1 MPRPHLLLVGTGARP
16 FRDYL
21 LESIA
26 PEYRIHLFTATE
38 PSWEKRYLD
47 DSTVLASLLDPAEL
61 VAAARRLH
69 ADDPLDGVL
78 SWDEALVHATAAVTD
93 ALGLTGPTADAVLNC
108 RDKHRTR
115 SALAAAGVPQPVSV
129 LVPDLDAALAAAER
143 IGYPVVLKPRALA
156 ASLGVVLVR
165 DAGEL
170 RAAFTLAADTTVPG
184 APEHDEH
191 VLVEEFADGAEI
203 SVDSAIV
210 RGEVRP
216 FCLAR
221 KELGYPP
228 YFEEVGHRV
237 AGDDPLL
244 HDPAVRDVLQRAHA
258 AVGFTD
264 GMTHTELRLGRAG
277 SAVAPKVIEI
287 NARLGGDLVP
297 YLGLRATGVDPG
309 LVAAAI
315 ACGRPPATTGF
326 RSRSA
331 AVRFGYVAEETTV
344 DEVVV
349 DESVLL
355 PAVDRIEVLA
365 VPGRSYAPPPQGTA
379 FGRIALVTAAADTAA
394 ECAAGVESGLRALR
408 VIAR

>member
-16 FRDYL
+16 FREYL

-26 PEYRIHLFTATE
+26 AEYRIHLFTAAE
-38 PSWEKRYLD
+38 PNWEKRYLD

-78 SWDEALVHATAAVTD
+78 CWDEALVHATAAVTD
-93 ALGLTGPTADAVLNC
+93 ALGLTGPSAEAVLNC

-115 SALAAAGVPQPVSV
+115 SALAAAGVAQPASA
-129 LVPDLDAALAAAER
+129 LVPDVDAALAAAER

-165 DAGEL
+165 DAGAL

-184 APEHDEH
+184 APEHDQR
-191 VLVEEFADGAEI
+191 VLVEEFADGPEI

-210 RGEVRP
+210 RGTVRP
-216 FCLAR
+216 FCLAH

-244 HDPAVRDVLQRAHA
+244 HDPAVCDVLQRAHA

-264 GMTHTELRLGRAG
+264 GMTHTELRLTASG
-277 SAVAPKVIEI
+277 PKVIEI
-287 NARLGGDLVP
+287 NARIGGDLIP

-315 ACGRPPATTGF
+315 ACGRLPATIGC
-326 RSRSA
+326 RSGSA
-331 AVRFGYVAEETTV
+331 AVRFCYVAEETTV

-349 DESVLL
+349 DESGLV

-365 VPGRSYAPPPQGTA
+365 VPGRSYSPPPRGTA
-379 FGRIALVTAAADTAA
+379 FGRIALVTAVADTAA
-394 ECAAGVESGLRALR
+394 ECAAGVESGVRALR
-408 VIAR
+408 VVAR